1 MGIWEG
7 YLTVDTSG
15 YYVFSMSVDDGA
27 RVYLGGQL
35 IIDDWVY
42 AGVRLSSTDQYL
54 DSLAY
59 YPVRVEY
66 YQWTLGAR
74 IILN

>member
-1 MGIWEG
+1 M
-7 YLTVDTSG
+7 DTSG

-66 YQWTLGAR
+66 YQWAGGAH